1 MTYRKLKLK
10 VLLQTLCHTPDLS
23 LQNSFLVC
31 CHSGCGRNIGFLY
44 TLLTYNL
51 TCMVMQL
58 FMPQR
63 IYGLRIDKRHDMR
76 QFLGMIWENGN
87 SAHIYVHTLKL

>member
-1 MTYRKLKLK
+1 M
-10 VLLQTLCHTPDLS
+10 S
-23 LQNSFLVC
+23 LYEYFDMISSNATCKTHFWAAILRQ
-31 CHSGCGRNIGFLY
+31 NIGFLS

-51 TCMVMQL
+51 ACMVMQL

-87 SAHIYVHTLKL
+87 SAHIYVHTLIFF